1 MHYTKIDKDVFVCL
15 WSVDLFQCCQLAK
28 LICWFVSVCM
38 CSGLIFFLALA
49 LLLIS
54 FGWNVLFGF
63 SCVKEKKGWFLCE
76 ERNFKRRMKLLV
88 QLFPFLCKVPS
99 VRIFRSL
106 FKLSLLGKCI
116 ILGSFYTSLVC
127 IEILTDADIH
137 YFSDFVVY
145 FRMWS
150 LCFCFCC

>member
-1 MHYTKIDKDVFVCL
+1 MGWY
-15 WSVDLFQCCQLAK
+15 
-28 LICWFVSVCM
+28 
-38 CSGLIFFLALA
+38 FFALA

-63 SCVKEKKGWFLCE
+63 SCVKEKKKVDFLCA

-106 FKLSLLGKCI
+106 FKLSLLGKCVI
-116 ILGSFYTSLVC
+116 RGSFYTSLVC

-137 YFSDFVVY
+137 YYSDFVVY

-150 LCFCFCC
+150 LCFCCFVVSLIRILCSLLWTFIHKNIWIFFFHLPQNNI